1 MTQFVIV
8 LDFFGHRR
16 VYSVWANDEDEAK
29 RAAKLAS
36 YNDPQE
42 EVIFCEEVAV
52 TKTRSVY
59 AEFLNPL
66 PRF

>member
-1 MTQFVIV
+1 MTQFIIV

-16 VYSVWANDEDEAK
+16 VYSVWANDENEAKLEAK
-29 RAAKLAS
+29 RAS
-36 YNDPQE
+36 FNDPKE

-52 TKTRSVY
+52 TRTCSIY